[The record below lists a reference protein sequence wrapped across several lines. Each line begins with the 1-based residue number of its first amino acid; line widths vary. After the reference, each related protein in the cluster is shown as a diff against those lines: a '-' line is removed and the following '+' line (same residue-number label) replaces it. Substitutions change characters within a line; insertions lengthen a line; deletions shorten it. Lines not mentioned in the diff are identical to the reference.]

1 MGVYIKGM
9 EMPTRCAECWLMDGE
24 DSWCTACRGRHL
36 GPEYRYGIKDRPGW
50 CPLVPVPPHGR
61 LIDADAL
68 MKEFEKAQRR
78 MEQHGQEYS
87 CSFLSSSREIS
98 TEWYCVE
105 DMLENAPTVIEAEEG
120 E

>member
-9 EMPTRCAECWLMDGE
+9 ETPDSCWNCPVDKPLCTLWQGMTVDEMDN
-24 DSWCTACRGRHL
+24 GRH
-36 GPEYRYGIKDRPGW
+36 KD

-68 MKEFEKAQRR
+68 MHEFEKAQRT
-78 MEQHGQEYS
+78 MAQHGREYS
-87 CSFLSSSREIS
+87 CSFMSSSQEIS
-98 TEWYCVE
+98 TEWYCVG

-120 E
+120 ET